1 MKRNRDVNLIIIN
14 LKKMS
19 DFYSSFSDDE
29 NRIINGEIID
39 YVEECVQKLDNKNPI
54 EFEIKVQRKSSKLD
68 ISTAK
73 RTYVNY
79 YKKEIK
85 QDNHNMQR
93 LGIIALI
100 FFLIGCS
107 LAVLIHQLSLIDTPY
122 IVMILLE
129 ITMWVFV
136 TEFVDTACLKMSVEI
151 IHRNRHT
158 RLRNAK
164 FIVFL
169 DEENENEHNEKKYFS

>member
-39 YVEECVQKLDNKNPI
+39 YVEECVQELDNKNPI
-54 EFEIKVQRKSSKLD
+54 EFEIKVQRKSSKVD

-79 YKKEIK
+79 YQKEIK

-100 FFLIGCS
+100 F
-107 LAVLIHQLSLIDTPY
+107 
-122 IVMILLE
+122 
-129 ITMWVFV
+129 
-136 TEFVDTACLKMSVEI
+136 
-151 IHRNRHT
+151 
-158 RLRNAK
+158 
-164 FIVFL
+164 
-169 DEENENEHNEKKYFS
+169 